1 MIKLK
6 KNNNKTKHNKNTFY
20 VKMITKKKE
29 KINKKCYLKLNVF
42 LISTQL
48 YLQNQFLV
56 NFYNYLNEKS
66 SKLNSL
72 P

>member
-1 MIKLK
+1 MI
-6 KNNNKTKHNKNTFY
+6 FE
-20 VKMITKKKE
+20 I
-29 KINKKCYLKLNVF
+29 KCL

-56 NFYNYLNEKS
+56 NFYNYLNEKL

>member
-6 KNNNKTKHNKNTFY
+6 KNNKTKHNKNTFY
-20 VKMITKKKE
+20 DKMITKKKE
-29 KINKKCYLKLNVF
+29 KNKQKMLFEIKCL

-56 NFYNYLNEKS
+56 NFNNYSNEKS